1 MKVNFLDSFF
11 LFHRE
16 GSLHLAGVFFVLK
29 YHSLGLIVCI
39 YLHYQSRELKRLFQK

>member
-11 LFHRE
+11 VSQKGE
-16 GSLHLAGVFFVLK
+16 CTLAGVFFVLK